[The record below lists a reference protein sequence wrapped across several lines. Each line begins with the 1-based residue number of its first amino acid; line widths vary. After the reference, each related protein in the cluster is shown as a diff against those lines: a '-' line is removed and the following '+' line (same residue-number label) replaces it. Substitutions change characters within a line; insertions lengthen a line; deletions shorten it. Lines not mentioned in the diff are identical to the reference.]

1 MKITNLT
8 LLLFACFSIGLPIWA
23 MQQNDFE
30 GGDSHGC
37 SGSCYEAWKQ
47 ETGGV
52 VAMASAAAAAR
63 AEASPEELGKMAYAG
78 CIACHGAAG
87 EGGVGPKLA
96 GQDVAAIVGKLT
108 RYKGGETLGSQS
120 ALMWSQAAQLSETD
134 IDNLAAYI
142 ATLQ

>member
-1 MKITNLT
+1 MKTTNLT
-8 LLLFACFSIGLPIWA
+8 LLLFACFAIGFPIWA
-23 MQQNDFE
+23 MQQNAFE

-87 EGGVGPKLA
+87 EGGIGPQLA
-96 GQDVAAIVGKLT
+96 GQDVAAIVEKLT
-108 RYKGGETLGSQS
+108 RYKAGETLGSQS
-120 ALMWSQAAQLSETD
+120 ALMWSQAAQLSEVD
-134 IDNLAAYI
+134 IDNLAAFI
-142 ATLQ
+142 GTL